1 MSAVMELPST
11 TISTIG
17 TEAAGKRRFTV
28 AEYHRMLE
36 AGVFDDAERV
46 ELIEGEVLHMAAKS
60 LRHVAGVRRV
70 SKVLSSLLGAQVFI
84 STQDPIQ
91 IGTISEPEPD
101 VVVAVPS
108 VTDYE
113 DHHPTPPEILLIVE
127 VAETSVAVDRQRKLP
142 LYAQAGIQQF
152 CILNLRGNELEDYR
166 DPTSE
171 GYRSKQTYTPQ
182 QSFGLVA
189 FPEIQIKVVEL
200 IPRTF

>member
-1 MSAVMELPST
+1 
-11 TISTIG
+11 
-17 TEAAGKRRFTV
+17 
-28 AEYHRMLE
+28 
-36 AGVFDDAERV
+36 
-46 ELIEGEVLHMAAKS
+46 MAAKS

-166 DPTSE
+166 DPTPE
-171 GYRSKQTYTPQ
+171 GYRSKQTYTAQ

>member
-28 AEYHRMLE
+28 TEYHRMLE

-46 ELIEGEVLHMAAKS
+46 ELIEGEVLQMAAKS

-166 DPTSE
+166 DPTPE
-171 GYRSKQTYTPQ
+171 GYRSKQTYTAQ